1 MRNGVFDNSFIVVAF
16 AVRMVRNFARPQKWL
31 TVHVPQLSDSGGD
44 SGGFVCFPGS
54 HKSQFPLPPN
64 FRTRRSVLPPGAV
77 SPPIKAGSVILFT
90 VSAQRIDLRRYSPK
104 GCQRCCWAQEAIT
117 HGTLPWTAPWTRRT
131 LLYKYAAKHVLFMG
145 PASPPSSLPLTERQ
159 RLLFE
164 PASRAY
170 KGWFADEEY

>member
-1 MRNGVFDNSFIVVAF
+1 MSLSLSLAQDRKSSGILPTGSGLGGFHRDFEGTYGVRNGVFDNSFIVVAF

-90 VSAQRIDLRRYSPK
+90 VSAQ
-104 GCQRCCWAQEAIT
+104 QE
-117 HGTLPWTAPWTRRT
+117 LPSNQ
-131 LLYKYAAKHVLFMG
+131 V
-145 PASPPSSLPLTERQ
+145 PASGVAGHRKL
-159 RLLFE
+159 
-164 PASRAY
+164 
-170 KGWFADEEY
+170 